1 MAASSIAFFRKK
13 IRVAGYANTILL
25 ISSLSL
31 AGRGVYHL
39 LLSLRW
45 PLSLSPDATLLSMDA
60 WMWLQGNVPY
70 RDFFAINLPFSHI
83 AHAFGILVFG
93 DTDAGLRLLNL
104 SVLLLAAFVSSLYL
118 WRSSRLAALV
128 AFSLTLTLTAEA
140 TTFGQL
146 QRETLLLPVWIGALW
161 IVEKNIQ
168 AASYRMWILW
178 GALLGV
184 SLLIKPT
191 SIFFGAMLFFYF
203 AVRTHGQAIQASWK
217 EAAITL
223 TRSALMVGCG
233 IFAVFLI
240 PVILGYPPDYLLLW
254 KNNLDVFTYGIPLVP
269 PSGLLSRPL
278 TLNPENILNSWNK
291 PYLIEGEIVV
301 GIFTLFHV
309 AVLVGFVVYYR
320 KDPGKLSL
328 LFLVAGGFVSYLIQ
342 RRGYAY
348 HLIPVWHGLNLML
361 SVLIT
366 DLARRHQVGEKKA
379 SNGVF
384 LKSSY
389 FKYLAIFLMLLVLVR
404 FRNSEKVYSDT
415 GFGYLFTPTTPP
427 TLPIVAEIN
436 ASASLLRE
444 RKPERRPSIQ
454 LLELNTLALGAVL
467 GHDIEYASGF
477 AVADPIVSSHP
488 HASFFRKKLMTA
500 LQRRPPDLFVIALF
514 RDSLKDVLKDAPEI
528 LLFLN
533 EHYYQYK
540 RVNTEPEYLIF
551 VRNDL
556 APYLPGTISTD
567 GPFAGNQ
574 RNGELKQNDRTK
586 H

>member
-1 MAASSIAFFRKK
+1 MAPLKTAIFRLKK
-13 IRVAGYANTILL
+13 NVKGYSNVVIL
-25 ISSLSL
+25 ISSLLL
-31 AGRGVYHL
+31 AGRGIYHL

-83 AHAFGILVFG
+83 VHALGILIFG
-93 DTDAGLRLLNL
+93 DTDTGLRLLNL
-104 SVLLLAAFVSSLYL
+104 SAVLVAAFVSSLYL
-118 WRSSRLAALV
+118 WRSSRLAALI

-140 TTFGQL
+140 TAYGQL

-168 AASYRMWILW
+168 ATSYRLWILW

-191 SIFFGAMLFFYF
+191 SLFFGAMLFFYF
-203 AVRTHGQAIQASWK
+203 AVRAHGQAAQVSWK

-223 TRSALMVGCG
+223 TRTALIVGCG
-233 IFAVFLI
+233 ILAVFLV
-240 PVILGYPPDYLLLW
+240 PVLLGYPPDYLLLW

-269 PSGLLSRPL
+269 PSGLLFRPL

-301 GIFTLFHV
+301 GVFTLFHV
-309 AVLVGFVVYYR
+309 AVFVGFVIYYR

-328 LFLVAGGFVSYLIQ
+328 LFLVAGGYISYLIQ

-361 SVLIT
+361 SVLIA
-366 DLARRHQVGEKKA
+366 DFARKHQAGEKKA
-379 SNGVF
+379 SNGVL

-389 FKYLAIFLMLLVLVR
+389 FKYLAIFLMLLVLIR

-415 GFGYLFTPTTPP
+415 GFGYLLKPSTPP

-436 ASASLLRE
+436 ATASLLRE
-444 RKPERRPSIQ
+444 KNPERRPSIQ

-488 HASFFRKKLMTA
+488 HASFFRKRLMTA
-500 LQRRPPDLFVIALF
+500 LQHRPPDLFVIALF

-528 LLFLN
+528 RLFLKD
-533 EHYYQYK
+533 HYYPYK

-556 APYLPGTISTD
+556 APYFPGTIPTD
-567 GPFAGNQ
+567 GPFAEN
-574 RNGELKQNDRTK
+574 
-586 H
+586 